1 MPTVFDVRPAD
12 LIEKLSE
19 YLQKHVEEV
28 KPPEWAIYVKLSSHN
43 IRPPQDK
50 NWWYVRAASL
60 LRKIYIHGP
69 IGVERLRKMYG
80 GRRRNRTRPEHS
92 RKAAGGIIRKILI
105 QLEAAG
111 LVEKTPK
118 GRVLTPKGR
127 SLLDKI
133 STIIV
138 KKEYQAE
145 KK

>member
-1 MPTVFDVRPAD
+1 MPTVHDVRPAD
-12 LIEKLSE
+12 LIDKLSE

-43 IRPPQDK
+43 IRPPDNK
-50 NWWYVRAASL
+50 DWWYVRAASL

-69 IGVERLRKMYG
+69 IGIERLRKMYG
-80 GRRRNRTRPEHS
+80 GRRRNRTSPEHS
-92 RKAAGGIIRKILI
+92 RKAAGGIIRKILL

-111 LVEKTPK
+111 LVEKTPR
-118 GRVLTPKGR
+118 GRVLTPKGK

-133 STIIV
+133 STLIV

-145 KK
+145 RK